1 MNYAKRKD
9 QLDHILKDKSYWVN
23 DNGYK
28 RFVADMHDKVSKGYS
43 LSEKQET
50 AITNAVKAYAK
61 FFFKKNDPDNKNKM
75 DELVQKVRMVQ
86 KLLYECNYERSY
98 EYGAED
104 FLNSV
109 ERQAK
114 SRGTLSVNQRKALNK
129 MYKRFKKRIEK
140 SA

>member
-9 QLDHILKDKSYWVN
+9 QLDHILKDESYWVN

-28 RFVADMHDKVSKGYS
+28 DFVADMYVKVKNGYT
-43 LSEKQET
+43 LSPKQET
-50 AITNAVKAYAK
+50 AITNAVKTYAK
-61 FFFKKNDPDNKNKM
+61 FFFKKNDPDNKKKT
-75 DELVQKVRMVQ
+75 DELWKKVRMVQ
-86 KLLYECNYERSY
+86 KLLYECKYEKSY

-109 ERQAK
+109 ETQVK
-114 SRGTLSVNQRKALNK
+114 IRGTLSDKQKQALNK

>member
-1 MNYAKRKD
+1 
-9 QLDHILKDKSYWVN
+9 
-23 DNGYK
+23 
-28 RFVADMHDKVSKGYS
+28 
-43 LSEKQET
+43 
-50 AITNAVKAYAK
+50 
-61 FFFKKNDPDNKNKM
+61 
-75 DELVQKVRMVQ
+75 MVQ

-129 MYKRFKKRIEK
+129 MYKRFKKKVEK